1 MYTTSPI
8 NRFAALLYTLFNIFL
23 VDSQHYSGDSD
34 VIDEEIGSKKSDI
47 ISVSEAIEAK
57 LDEAQPENIIE
68 TDIGA
73 AGEQIEVSYNPN

>member
-1 MYTTSPI
+1 M
-8 NRFAALLYTLFNIFL
+8 LFNIFF

-34 VIDEEIGSKKSDI
+34 VIDEEVGSKKSDI
-47 ISVSEAIEAK
+47 TSVSEAIEAK
-57 LDEAQPENIIE
+57 LDESQSENIIE

>member
-1 MYTTSPI
+1 M
-8 NRFAALLYTLFNIFL
+8 LFDIFL

-47 ISVSEAIEAK
+47 TSVSEAIEAK
-57 LDEAQPENIIE
+57 LDEAQSENIIE